1 MEAIVIITIIYI
13 MTPCSL
19 VLGTDVSAVYTA
31 SIFRVKVSFP
41 VPIHIQLL
49 LFADPSLR
57 HGTRTSF
64 CLLRTPR
71 RSRLRG

>member
-1 MEAIVIITIIYI
+1 MEANFIITIIQI

-19 VLGTDVSAVYTA
+19 VLGTDVSAVSTT
-31 SIFRVKVSFP
+31 SIFMVKVPFP

-57 HGTRTSF
+57 HRTGTSF
-64 CLLRTPR
+64 CLLWTPR